1 MLGLEFVIDRYIGLG
16 LRLAFGIRLGL
27 ELGFRNIVIVMISIT
42 FMICVSVFD
51 RKYYVQG

>member
-51 RKYYVQG
+51 RKYYVQS